1 MSNTPVAVTRF
12 RMLASTEARM
22 LAGTCA
28 SMAHTAAA
36 SAYKPFID
44 ARNDVQGG
52 ADAWGPP
59 V

>member
-1 MSNTPVAVTRF
+1 MSNTSVVITRF
-12 RMLASTEARM
+12 RMLASSEARM
-22 LAGTCA
+22 LAGT
-28 SMAHTAAA
+28 STSTAHTAAA
-36 SAYKPFID
+36 SAYNPFID